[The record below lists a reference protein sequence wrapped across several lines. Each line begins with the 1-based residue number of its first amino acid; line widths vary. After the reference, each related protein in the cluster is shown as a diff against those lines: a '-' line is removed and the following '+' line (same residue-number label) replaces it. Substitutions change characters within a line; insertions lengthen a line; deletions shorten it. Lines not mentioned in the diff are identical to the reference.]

1 MDREAW
7 TIVWTIIGVGVALL
21 GVLLPFNLYLMHGK
35 TKALQDSLL
44 LLITRVENRI
54 DQLEQNRQADMARL
68 EQSLQADIARL
79 EQSLQ
84 ADIARLEQRLQADMA
99 QLEQRLQ
106 ADIVRLEQNQAR
118 LEQSL
123 QTVTAK
129 MERGLEAQHKEL
141 QAIGERTARIE
152 GALTGPWNARNGET
166 MSAARVSP
174 QET

>member
-21 GVLLPFNLYLMHGK
+21 GVLLPLNLYLVHSK

-68 EQSLQADIARL
+68 EQSMAQLEQNRQADMARLEQNRQADMARLEQNRQADIARL

-84 ADIARLEQRLQADMA
+84 
-99 QLEQRLQ
+99 
-106 ADIVRLEQNQAR
+106 
-118 LEQSL
+118 
-123 QTVTAK
+123 TVMEK
-129 MERGLEAQHKEL
+129 MESGLDAQRQEL
-141 QAIGERTARIE
+141 RAIGERTARIE

-166 MSAARVSP
+166 TAAARIAP
-174 QET
+174 QEA

>member
-7 TIVWTIIGVGVALL
+7 TISWTIISVGVALL
-21 GVLLPFNLYLMHGK
+21 GVLVPLTLYLVHSR

-54 DQLEQNRQADMARL
+54 DQLEQNRQADIARL

-84 ADIARLEQRLQADMA
+84 MVMEK
-99 QLEQRLQ
+99 
-106 ADIVRLEQNQAR
+106 
-118 LEQSL
+118 
-123 QTVTAK
+123 T
-129 MERGLEAQHKEL
+129 ERGLEAQRKEL

-174 QET
+174 QEAG

>member
-7 TIVWTIIGVGVALL
+7 AIVWTIIGVGVALL
-21 GVLLPFNLYLMHGK
+21 GVLLPLTLYLVHSR

-44 LLITRVENRI
+44 LLINRVENRI

-84 ADIARLEQRLQADMA
+84 VATE
-99 QLEQRLQ
+99 
-106 ADIVRLEQNQAR
+106 
-118 LEQSL
+118 
-123 QTVTAK
+123 K
-129 MERGLEAQHKEL
+129 MERGLEAQRKEL

-174 QET
+174 QEA

>member
-7 TIVWTIIGVGVALL
+7 TIVWIIIGVGVALL

-54 DQLEQNRQADMARL
+54 DQLEQNRQADM
-68 EQSLQADIARL
+68 
-79 EQSLQ
+79 QSLQ

-174 QET
+174 QEAG

>member
-1 MDREAW
+1 MEREAW

-68 EQSLQADIARL
+68 EQSLQAV

-84 ADIARLEQRLQADMA
+84 ADIAR
-99 QLEQRLQ
+99 LEQRLQ

-129 MERGLEAQHKEL
+129 MERGLEAQHKAL

-174 QET
+174 QEA

>member
-7 TIVWTIIGVGVALL
+7 AIVWTIIGVGVALL
-21 GVLLPFNLYLMHGK
+21 GVLLPLTLYLVHSR

-44 LLITRVENRI
+44 LLINRVENRI
-54 DQLEQNRQADMARL
+54 DQLEQNRQADMAQLEQNRQADMARL

-84 ADIARLEQRLQADMA
+84 VATEK
-99 QLEQRLQ
+99 
-106 ADIVRLEQNQAR
+106 
-118 LEQSL
+118 
-123 QTVTAK
+123 T
-129 MERGLEAQHKEL
+129 ERGLEAQRKEL

-174 QET
+174 QEA

>member
-7 TIVWTIIGVGVALL
+7 TIVWTIISVGVALL
-21 GVLLPFNLYLMHGK
+21 GVLVPLTLYLVHSR

-54 DQLEQNRQADMARL
+54 DQLEQNRQADIARL
-68 EQSLQADIARL
+68 EQNRQADIARL

-84 ADIARLEQRLQADMA
+84 ADIARLEQNRQADM
-99 QLEQRLQ
+99 
-106 ADIVRLEQNQAR
+106 AR

-123 QTVTAK
+123 QMVMEKT
-129 MERGLEAQHKEL
+129 ERGLEAQRKEL

>member
-68 EQSLQADIARL
+68 EQSLQAV

-84 ADIARLEQRLQADMA
+84 ADIAR
-99 QLEQRLQ
+99 LEQRLQ

-123 QTVTAK
+123 QTVMAK
-129 MERGLEAQHKEL
+129 MERGLEAQHKAL

-174 QET
+174 QEA

>member
-7 TIVWTIIGVGVALL
+7 TIVWSIIGVGVALL
-21 GVLLPFNLYLMHGK
+21 GVLVPLTLYLVHSR

-44 LLITRVENRI
+44 LLINRVENRI

-84 ADIARLEQRLQADMA
+84 VATEK
-99 QLEQRLQ
+99 
-106 ADIVRLEQNQAR
+106 
-118 LEQSL
+118 
-123 QTVTAK
+123 T
-129 MERGLEAQHKEL
+129 ERGLEAQRKEL
-141 QAIGERTARIE
+141 QAIDERTARIE

-174 QET
+174 QEA